1 MNSPNLSPKL
11 GTGNVGHSLAIAGG
25 KVVRWGERE
34 MCQKSHCE
42 RESGNG

>member
-1 MNSPNLSPKL
+1 MRSPNLSPKL

-25 KVVRWGERE
+25 KEVRWGERE
-34 MCQKSHCE
+34 MRQKSHCE